1 MTDSFGARLRR
12 QREFQKIGLADI
24 ADRTKIKASLFE
36 ALERDDASQW
46 PAGLFRRSFMRAY
59 AEAIGVDAEAT
70 LREFLELFPDPSDGP
85 AERPTGQPQQPLEPE
100 VAPGLRLTLV
110 ETGIPFR
117 GGRYLADARRRWAAC
132 VWDIGVLFAVALSLY
147 VIVNEFWMPF
157 GVIAL
162 CYYLGSILTLGNT
175 PGVWLFAP
183 QPLDDPAYSP
193 PLPRPA
199 RHRYTEPGRV
209 RHAESPRNPFRSIR
223 RPRVTRT

>member
-12 QREFQKIGLADI
+12 RRELQKINLADV
-24 ADRTKIKASLFE
+24 AALTKIKASLFE

-46 PAGLFRRSFMRAY
+46 PVGLFRRSFMRAY
-59 AEAIGVDAEAT
+59 AEAIGLDAEAT
-70 LREFLELFPDPSDGP
+70 LREFLELFPDPTDPP
-85 AERPTGQPQQPLEPE
+85 AERPTGQPQATTDEA
-100 VAPGLRLTLV
+100 APGLRLTLV

-132 VWDIGVLFAVALSLY
+132 AWDIGALFAVALSLY

-157 GVIAL
+157 GVTAL
-162 CYYLGSILTLGNT
+162 CYYLGSILVLGNT
-175 PGVWLFAP
+175 PGVCLFAP
-183 QPLDDPAYSP
+183 HALDDPSHGVP
-193 PLPRPA
+193 PPRQA
-199 RHRYTEPGRV
+199 RRYTEPGRV